1 MTLRAALLAVL
12 LALPALGA
20 GPLEALRTGSR
31 AVAEQLKSLRAEQL
45 SRRSEL
51 STLSTRIEALKAS
64 AKGRLLPGGELDAAL
79 KQSQELSGSLTEL
92 ARQVTAREGELEAAN
107 VALVE
112 ALSAELTRLRSEF
125 DRQTDRAA
133 RRATIEAMKRVRA
146 EREAMRAALPATR
159 LPTLDTL
166 KPSDDPEVLLEQ
178 ADLLRDSE
186 EKLTRDL
193 KALETRLDERKQEAE
208 LDRHLQRFLGE
219 ESAFDDQDRRL
230 RVQRTT
236 QLQGA
241 APTLGGAGPGR
252 NNSTGNGVSTD
263 VAGSPGQTGSFGFNP
278 AAAGRDAAPPAA
290 PPVSGGVDSGGV
302 RKTEGS
308 DARPQ
313 VGKGKATIATGDDD
327 DINDLEVQRAKVKA
341 LVDELRAKAAELEKR
356 AAELK

>member
-1 MTLRAALLAVL
+1 MNLRAALLAVL

-20 GPLEALRTGSR
+20 GQLEALRTTSR
-31 AVAEQLKSLRAEQL
+31 AVAEQVKSLRAEQL
-45 SRRSEL
+45 ARRSEL
-51 STLSTRIEALKAS
+51 STLSSRIEALKAS
-64 AKGRLLPGGELDAAL
+64 SKGRLLPGGELDKAL

-92 ARQVTAREGELEAAN
+92 AQQVTAREGELETAN

-125 DRQTDRAA
+125 DRQTDRAV
-133 RRATIEAMKRVRA
+133 RRRIIESMKAVRA

-159 LPTLDTL
+159 LPNLDTL

-178 ADLLRDSE
+178 ADLLRDNE
-186 EKLTRDL
+186 EKLAKDL
-193 KALETRLDERKQEAE
+193 KALETRIAERKQEAE
-208 LDRHLQRFLGE
+208 LDRHLQSFLGE
-219 ESAFDDQDRRL
+219 EAAFDDQDRRL

-241 APTLGGAGPGR
+241 TLATPPGR
-252 NNSTGNGVSTD
+252 NETGGANPTTD
-263 VAGSPGQTGSFGFNP
+263 VAGSPSQSGAFGFGP
-278 AAAGRDAAPPAA
+278 TAATDRNATPQA
-290 PPVSGGVDSGGV
+290 PPVGGGIDSGGV

-313 VGKGKATIATGDDD
+313 VGKARATIATGDDD

-341 LVDELRAKAAELEKR
+341 LVDELRTKAAELEKR
-356 AAELK
+356 AGELK